1 MNTIET
7 EKDTELYNKISRPDE
22 NTMKNDGDVN
32 LLFNGDVA
40 SIETT
45 ERYIELSINRYFSGK
60 ETAFEN
66 KLVYDLAS
74 EVLINSRI
82 TV

>member
-45 ERYIELSINRYFSGK
+45 ERYIELR
-60 ETAFEN
+60 
-66 KLVYDLAS
+66 
-74 EVLINSRI
+74 
-82 TV
+82 